1 MSFLCGGWSARDA
14 VECADARP
22 VDAASI
28 LCDDDDHWSGRPS
41 DEPFRRE
48 RARPRASSAR
58 FDVSKL
64 APRAEEALPLLQW
77 RDVDVDFGGARA
89 VAGVSGAL
97 RCGGFVSVLGPSG
110 AGKSTLLDV
119 LTGRLRATR
128 GSCLVL
134 GRRHSAA
141 AFRSVAAF
149 VPQDDCFLPHL
160 RTWEALYFVARL
172 KLAGAGVRGALAATD
187 ALLATLGLAEKR
199 AVFVGGTL
207 SGGVVVRGLSGGQR
221 RRLSLATGLVGDP
234 RVFLIDEPTSGLD
247 AASCLKVMGLLRE
260 FAFKTRMGVDAGVF
274 LAWVPSRRA
283 PRVGPPRSPFT
294 RRCSAASTSRG
305 PRSGSCWTRPTS

>member
-41 DEPFRRE
+41 DEPFRRAQ
-48 RARPRASSAR
+48 ARPRASSAR

-110 AGKSTLLDV
+110 AALCGNQPSELSISIKSKSIRLILDESI
-119 LTGRLRATR
+119 A
-128 GSCLVL
+128 LV
-134 GRRHSAA
+134 
-141 AFRSVAAF
+141 
-149 VPQDDCFLPHL
+149 
-160 RTWEALYFVARL
+160 
-172 KLAGAGVRGALAATD
+172 
-187 ALLATLGLAEKR
+187 
-199 AVFVGGTL
+199 
-207 SGGVVVRGLSGGQR
+207 
-221 RRLSLATGLVGDP
+221 
-234 RVFLIDEPTSGLD
+234 
-247 AASCLKVMGLLRE
+247 E
-260 FAFKTRMGVDAGVF
+260 FSKQ
-274 LAWVPSRRA
+274 SRRVRRNPFNYA
-283 PRVGPPRSPFT
+283 HIEVGLKI
-294 RRCSAASTSRG
+294 
-305 PRSGSCWTRPTS
+305 